1 MIKAAPQGTPKPKP
15 PGTPTSNVTTNGQAV
30 NTGSLLSGLT
40 AESQVK
46 PDTGTAT
53 GDQAVRDRAK
63 ANLYKNQADMR
74 YGLDMQNAKTNTA
87 RVQQGEQMAQ
97 AWSQAQMAQY
107 QTLSRQRSQQTSLAQ
122 KLLEERIGM
131 QNQWQTSLI
140 GMMS

>member
-1 MIKAAPQGTPKPKP
+1 MFKAPP
-15 PGTPTSNVTTNGQAV
+15 PGTPKSNVTTNGQAV

-46 PDTGTAT
+46 PNTGTAT
-53 GDQAVRDRAK
+53 GDQAVKDRAK
-63 ANLYKNQADMR
+63 SNLFQNQAEMQ
-74 YGLDMQNAKTNTA
+74 YGLEMQNAKTNTA

-107 QTLSRQRSQQTSLAQ
+107 QNLSRQRSQQTSLAQ
-122 KLLEERIGM
+122 KLLEDRIGL
-131 QNQWQTSLI
+131 QSQWETSTI

>member
-1 MIKAAPQGTPKPKP
+1 MIKAPP
-15 PGTPTSNVTTNGQAV
+15 PGTPKSNVTTNGQAV

-46 PDTGTAT
+46 PNTGTAT
-53 GDQAVRDRAK
+53 GDQAVKDRAK
-63 ANLYKNQADMR
+63 SNLFQNQADMK
-74 YGLDMQNAKTNTA
+74 YGLEMQNAKTNTA

-107 QTLSRQRSQQTSLAQ
+107 QNLSRQRSQQTSLAQ
-122 KLLEERIGM
+122 KLLEDRIGL
-131 QNQWQTSLI
+131 QSQWETSTI